1 MDFEFGQSSE
11 LTPEVRCLVAREY
24 YSGQLVR
31 LWLDGVAK
39 PACPLPLGENSL
51 YIAYYASAEMG
62 CHLALDWD
70 LPNFIIDL
78 FCEFRCQTNGLKLPV
93 KNNLLGALS
102 IHSLEHIPL
111 VEKEEMREL
120 ALRGGPYSTAEKLAL
135 LDYCQ
140 TDVDALVAL
149 LSKMAPEISIDHAL
163 IRGHYMQAVARM
175 ESVGIPVDLPLLES
189 LRVGWDSIQD
199 DLIADVDKDFGVYEG
214 RTFKSELF
222 TQYLNRNQISWPRL
236 DSGYL
241 DLQDQTFR
249 SMAKIYP
256 QLSPL
261 RELRHSLGQMRLKEF
276 KVGADGRN
284 RTLLSPFRSKTG
296 RNQPSNSRYIF
307 GSSVWLRG
315 LIKPA
320 EGWGIAYIDWSQQE
334 FGIAAALSGDEA
346 MKQTYA
352 SGDPYLEFAKLAGAV
367 PADATKKSHSQQRAL
382 YKQTVLAVN
391 YGMGEDSLAE
401 RIQQPVIVAKDLLR
415 KHRQTFKTF
424 WHWSDGS
431 VDYALLHKKLWT
443 VFGWQIQVAGQPNPR
458 SLANFPMQANGAEML
473 RIACILMTE
482 AGIRVCAPVHDAVLI
497 EAPLG
502 ELDERVRQAQELM
515 SEASRQ
521 VLGGFKLTTDADIY
535 RYPERYRDE
544 ERGGAFW
551 DKVMDL
557 LLKTKFS

>member
-1 MDFEFGQSSE
+1 
-11 LTPEVRCLVAREY
+11 
-24 YSGQLVR
+24 
-31 LWLDGVAK
+31 
-39 PACPLPLGENSL
+39 
-51 YIAYYASAEMG
+51 MG

-70 LPNFIIDL
+70 LPHSLLDL
-78 FCEFRCQTNGLKLPV
+78 FCEFRCQTNGLALPAG
-93 KNNLLGALS
+93 NGLLGALS
-102 IHSLEHIPL
+102 IHGLEHIPL
-111 VEKEEMREL
+111 VDKEEMREL
-120 ALRGGPYSTAEKLAL
+120 ALRGGTYSTAEQLAL

-149 LSKMAPEISIDHAL
+149 LPEMAPKISIDHAL
-163 IRGHYMQAVARM
+163 IRGRYMQAVARM
-175 ESVGIPVDLPLLES
+175 ESVGIPVDLPLLER
-189 LRVGWDSIQD
+189 LRANWEAIQE
-199 DLIADVDKDFGVYEG
+199 DLIKNVDQDFGVYEG
-214 RTFKSELF
+214 RTFKTDLF
-222 TQYLNRNQISWPRL
+222 AQYLNRNQISWPTL

-241 DLQDQTFR
+241 DQKDETFR

-261 RELRHSLGQMRLKEF
+261 RELKHSLGQMRLKEF

-296 RNQPSNSRYIF
+296 RNQPSNNKYIF
-307 GSSVWLRG
+307 GSSVWLRS
-315 LIKPA
+315 LIRPA
-320 EGWGIAYIDWSQQE
+320 EGWGISYIDWSQQE

-346 MKQTYA
+346 MMRAYA

-367 PADATKKSHSQQRAL
+367 PPDATKKSHPKERAL
-382 YKQTVLAVN
+382 FKATVLAVQ
-391 YGMGEDSLAE
+391 YGMGAEALAE

-415 KHRQTFKTF
+415 KHRQTFQTF
-424 WHWSDGS
+424 WEWSDRN
-431 VDYALLHKKLWT
+431 VDYALLHNRLWT
-443 VFGWQIQVAGQPNPR
+443 VFGWQIQVEGQPNPR
-458 SLANFPMQANGAEML
+458 SLANFLMQANGAEML

-497 EAPLG
+497 EAPLE
-502 ELDERVRQAQELM
+502 ELDERVGQAQQLM

-521 VLGGFKLTTDADIY
+521 VLGGFALTTDADVY

-544 ERGGAFW
+544 ERGGKFW